1 MRGISGQALKDGNY
15 NVEDV
20 MKSIM
25 DTYEARYNEI
35 VKEHENGD
43 REVSYELTG
52 KRSLTLDEDLAGL
65 DEAFKMRLANL
76 EGYIACQQT
85 EPLKIQTVHGFSVE
99 TVLKMKE
106 ELKTGFRFSIQSIGI
121 RQCR

>member
-43 REVSYELTG
+43 REVSYGLTG
-52 KRSLTLDEDLAGL
+52 KS
-65 DEAFKMRLANL
+65 
-76 EGYIACQQT
+76 
-85 EPLKIQTVHGFSVE
+85 H
-99 TVLKMKE
+99 
-106 ELKTGFRFSIQSIGI
+106 
-121 RQCR
+121 

>member
-1 MRGISGQALKDGNY
+1 MRDISSLTLKDGNY

-25 DTYEARYNEI
+25 DTYETRYNEI

-65 DEAFKMRLANL
+65 TK
-76 EGYIACQQT
+76 
-85 EPLKIQTVHGFSVE
+85 PLKCVWQI
-99 TVLKMKE
+99 
-106 ELKTGFRFSIQSIGI
+106 
-121 RQCR
+121 